1 MGHYRRWFNQVE
13 FPANHLIVKLWNRGK
28 RNIRGN
34 QLARQW
40 RWRLYKNKS
49 TKRNKEKRVFRSES
63 IALRRSFLSFFIIY
77 FPTNV
82 FFVDVLVRMIL
93 LNLEAPTDILVLAI
107 ASHTVIIS
115 TSAAASSV
123 QKWIRRVYW
132 AWKCISSCT
141 RSNEQCKN
149 FL

>member
-28 RNIRGN
+28 RNIN
-34 QLARQW
+34 QLARQRCW
-40 RWRLYKNKS
+40 SLYKNKS

-63 IALRRSFLSFFIIY
+63 IALRRSFLSFLIIY